1 MTSNTDAR
9 ALSQKTMLFGFQR
22 MLPMSFMRFDIQS
35 SALFL
40 IYLNQVE
47 LLLYW
52 SKLLR
57 KEMFNSIFMIKTS
70 SAAIRMVGYTGQR
83 WMVVMT
89 LQFCPHA
96 CTRSNFPSTNP
107 CWHFPLTI
115 SGSSSIQLVKKHYH
129 CPIGSTLYSSYAR
142 RYLAIFQS

>member
-1 MTSNTDAR
+1 
-9 ALSQKTMLFGFQR
+9 

-70 SAAIRMVGYTGQR
+70 SAAIRMVGYTG
-83 WMVVMT
+83 
-89 LQFCPHA
+89 
-96 CTRSNFPSTNP
+96 
-107 CWHFPLTI
+107 
-115 SGSSSIQLVKKHYH
+115 
-129 CPIGSTLYSSYAR
+129 
-142 RYLAIFQS
+142 